1 MEKLWY
7 KDPKILLNNDNKIIP
22 NSSMKPIQK
31 INSLAKIG
39 AALVVFGILSDGNSQ
54 FLSMG
59 LCILILSFIFSKP
72 NMEKFGNQNENKCRK
87 PTNNNPY
94 MNYTLG
100 EKYKKSDKEACKTTK
115 EVRDQILE
123 NYNNID
129 YPNVSDLWKLST
141 KDRQFYTMPSTSIV
155 NKQNEYANWL
165 YGKSGE
171 CKEKGFNCLAYR
183 DNRYHHSRYYK

>member
-94 MNYTLG
+94 MNVLRYNDNLNVPAC
-100 EKYKKSDKEACKTTK
+100 EYSQDVDKKYKFNLYQNSKDLFDNKH
-115 EVRDQILE
+115 LE
-123 NYNNID
+123 
-129 YPNVSDLWKLST
+129 
-141 KDRQFYTMPSTSIV
+141 RQFYTMPVTTVPNDIV
-155 NKQNEYANWL
+155 TFGKWL
-165 YGKSGE
+165 YGTKGN
-171 CKEKGFNCLAYR
+171 CKYDGTRCLQHE
-183 DNRYHHSRYYK
+183 DERYH